1 LQSPQIEPI
10 VDGQAYTVGMSS
22 QIEVSPG
29 GIGFIR
35 TEATKSVPAKSA
47 STGVQRRAWL
57 TGHTTPKSNP
67 RDSSTSKK

>member
-1 LQSPQIEPI
+1 
-10 VDGQAYTVGMSS
+10 MSS

-35 TEATKSVPAKSA
+35 TDATKSVPAKSA
-47 STGVQRRAWL
+47 STGVRRRAWL
-57 TGHTTPKSNP
+57 TGQTTPKSNP

>member
-1 LQSPQIEPI
+1 M
-10 VDGQAYTVGMSS
+10 GMSS

-35 TEATKSVPAKSA
+35 TDATKSVPAKSA

-57 TGHTTPKSNP
+57 AGRTTPKSSP
-67 RDSSTSKK
+67 HDTSSSKK